1 MDHVCHCADQRLM
14 YPVISLSHLCSL
26 RGLRLEP
33 ASQRTCS
40 VAGMVRLSTTVVIL
54 CWHICLISESM
65 GHHDSEIMDD
75 RSID

>member
-1 MDHVCHCADQRLM
+1 MDAGSAALLVLRTGLQGHGSQQKHRRSQ
-14 YPVISLSHLCSL
+14 VIVTF
-26 RGLRLEP
+26 
-33 ASQRTCS
+33 RTS
-40 VAGMVRLSTTVVIL
+40 ITVVIF

>member
-1 MDHVCHCADQRLM
+1 MGAVHRALITARSIGHFKPARLDTRIGHQDQPRFM
-14 YPVISLSHLCSL
+14 
-26 RGLRLEP
+26 
-33 ASQRTCS
+33 
-40 VAGMVRLSTTVVIL
+40 STRPSITVVIL